1 MTSGRGEMC
10 ATHDVQHV
18 LICRKKK
25 KKKKP
30 SDRRPAA
37 KLRRV
42 YFIRNVMRADS
53 PPDGPAMVEGNQ
65 SIFGFLYY
73 DYPGFFG
80 LRRKHQHG
88 EPESYRW
95 LWQTVGG

>member
-1 MTSGRGEMC
+1 MLSLSLAALITKGPGDDERAAEKCAQHMMC
-10 ATHDVQHV
+10 KHV
-18 LICRKKK
+18 LICLKKK
-25 KKKKP
+25 KGKKKP

-42 YFIRNVMRADS
+42 YFLRNVMRADP
-53 PPDGPAMVEGNQ
+53 PPDGPTIVEGNQ

-80 LRRKHQHG
+80 FA
-88 EPESYRW
+88 
-95 LWQTVGG
+95 T